1 MFIKIIHNH
10 SHIVQECKTSV
21 LRLFGKN
28 KFLHS
33 WLTWEEKRMRPK
45 GTCWSIRLG
54 VVGFL
59 LFYGV
64 MTGFAQESEK
74 ITTIH
79 IVTPAWINQTQEDG
93 SGLFFDI
100 VRAVYEPLG
109 IKMEFEIVPWERAM
123 QLIGAKQA
131 DALLA
136 VYSGNEGQIVPK
148 YPLYLDCITA
158 VFKKATIKDWQGRTT
173 LNGKSAIWLR
183 GYGYQDDFTDIQWTW
198 SEIDEYQQAW
208 DMLAA
213 DRVDIYLDT
222 DFDIALYVKQQN
234 IDMTPY
240 QTETVKCEN
249 AYVGFAETE
258 KSKKLIAMYDQRIPE
273 LLQSGEL
280 QKMFTQW
287 GFSFKPFILE
297 EKK

>member
-1 MFIKIIHNH
+1 
-10 SHIVQECKTSV
+10 
-21 LRLFGKN
+21 
-28 KFLHS
+28 
-33 WLTWEEKRMRPK
+33 MRPK
-45 GTCWSIRLG
+45 GTCWSLRLG
-54 VVGFL
+54 VLWFL
-59 LFYGV
+59 LIYGV
-64 MTGFAQESEK
+64 MTGFAQETEK

-93 SGLFFDI
+93 TGLFFDI

-131 DALLA
+131 DAMLA
-136 VYSGNEGQIVPK
+136 VYSGNEGQITPK
-148 YPLYLDCITA
+148 YPLYLDCISA

-183 GYGYQDDFTDIQWTW
+183 GYGYQDVFTDIQLLW

-213 DRVDIYLDT
+213 DRVDFYLDT
-222 DFDIALYVKQQN
+222 DFDIAFYVKQQN
-234 IDMTPY
+234 IDLAPY
-240 QTETVKCEN
+240 QVETVKCEN
-249 AYVGFAETE
+249 AYVGFAATE